1 MLRPFSNRTVL
12 KTVLSLNLCLLAYS
26 CWVPLSFR
34 RAIIRPKCQKRKRQ
48 HDTPTKN
55 KSLCL
60 NFPIYLVATI
70 DTFLSTKRA
79 LKPPVDTN
87 FCSFNIIKIIHPRR
101 TQTCFKSR
109 LNVHNPLRSSLAT
122 VSVMYI
128 ELFLFHSVI
137 NTSYVCSDMVSK

>member
-1 MLRPFSNRTVL
+1 MLEFSYLSCGDNRHIL
-12 KTVLSLNLCLLAYS
+12 EYKT
-26 CWVPLSFR
+26 
-34 RAIIRPKCQKRKRQ
+34 
-48 HDTPTKN
+48 
-55 KSLCL
+55 
-60 NFPIYLVATI
+60 
-70 DTFLSTKRA
+70 RA

-137 NTSYVCSDMVSK
+137 NTSYVCSDMLSK